1 MGMIRAD
8 RLYQL
13 SVAFVLLLVGLAMI
27 VPFFYILAVSFTDS
41 SVYEPNK
48 LILWPAEWSAD
59 AYKYIL
65 FGNGFNT
72 ALRSSLFVTL
82 AGTPLALA
90 ISATFAY
97 MVSKSYLPG
106 RTAMLR
112 LLVLTILFSPGLIPN
127 YLVVRNLGLLESW
140 WSLILPVVTNAW
152 TVLVLKSFFQ
162 GIPQELEE
170 SAKIDGCND
179 MGIFM
184 RIILPLSKA
193 PLAAFTLF
201 FAVAFWNTYFNAI
214 IYINDSVKWPL
225 QVYLQQIV
233 LAANASRFID
243 SQALTQLQLGSTP
256 PEETM
261 KMAAV
266 IAVMAPIVLVYP
278 FLQKHFAQGVLI
290 GSVKE

>member
-1 MGMIRAD
+1 MIGTG

-13 SVAFVLLLVGLAMI
+13 SIAFILLLVGLSMI
-27 VPFFYILAVSFTDS
+27 LPFFYILAVSFTDS
-41 SVYEPNK
+41 SVYIPNK
-48 LILWPAEWSAD
+48 LILWPQEWTTD

-65 FGNGFNT
+65 FGNGFLT
-72 ALRSSLFVTL
+72 ALRSSLFITL
-82 AGTPLALA
+82 VGMPLAIA
-90 ISATFAY
+90 VSATFAY
-97 MVSKSYLPG
+97 MISKTYLPG
-106 RTAMLR
+106 RKTMLR
-112 LLVLTILFSPGLIPN
+112 LIVLTILFSPGLIPN
-127 YLVVRNLGLLESW
+127 YLIVRNVGLLESW

-162 GIPQELEE
+162 GIPNELEE
-170 SAKIDGCND
+170 SAKIDGCSD
-179 MGIFM
+179 LGIFA
-184 RIILPLSKA
+184 RIVLPLSKA

-201 FAVAFWNTYFNAI
+201 FAVSFWNTYFNAI
-214 IYINDSVKWPL
+214 IYINESAKWPL

-256 PEETM
+256 PEETV

-266 IAVMAPIVLVYP
+266 IAVMAPIVVIYP